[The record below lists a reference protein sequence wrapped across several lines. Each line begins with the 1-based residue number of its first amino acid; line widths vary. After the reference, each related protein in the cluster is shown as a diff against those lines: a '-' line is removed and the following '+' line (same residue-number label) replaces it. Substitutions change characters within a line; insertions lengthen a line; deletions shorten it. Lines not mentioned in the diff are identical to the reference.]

1 MKSGGIVFN
10 LVLSLF
16 TYSTCFAYTI
26 PVKVGDKT
34 YHVNVANGQDPS
46 VAAASLVQDIQG
58 SIQEEIARQSS
69 LRKLLLELDINLDGK
84 AERLEFRKGDNFT
97 QIVDGFVQAKGL
109 SQEIAAKLQDEV
121 TKRAKEKGAIP
132 IFERKVTVGNDVF
145 LFQLFKDQ
153 NVEEAAMDFCTLHGL
168 PADNISAFIR
178 DLRVEMV
185 SKRIIPLAEFNFVVN
200 GENLTLPLLV
210 HDNVTE
216 TIAEF
221 GEIHELSA
229 EDLNDVKEQIE
240 AQLSQEGI
248 IPLVEYPI
256 TIDGKELPL
265 AVYARETSKAAV
277 SRFVRTFGIPTDVA
291 PRLEVEVQRRMI
303 RNGHAPVAA
312 LPVTIGDTVKT
323 LTIFN
328 NRNLSQ
334 TIEVFGR
341 SNGLRDD
348 SLTKLESIV
357 KQQLQTGGLLPLV
370 EFNFEANGKSYS
382 LPLFHSQSVA
392 EAVENFAEQH
402 ELPSD
407 MVPALKATL
416 ERELATQ
423 GVVPI
428 AELTV
433 QAYGRNLT
441 LKVYE
446 GDNIG
451 QVVRAFVKVHSIP
464 AEAVGPLE
472 EVVLA
477 RLKPLPP
484 PAAPSPTPLA
494 TLSVNIDGNRV
505 PLNWY
510 TGETEAAAVDKFLTE
525 QKLSPELGQKLLPEL
540 HRKAMEKGVV
550 PLTEYS
556 IVFGESQLKLQLF
569 AGQSTVATVEKFVRD
584 NALPVE
590 ALEGLLTEVQRRLV
604 SEGLAPVLQVP
615 MAVGEQKVMLDL
627 YKGQAVPEAVEA
639 FRREHAIGEDKTHI
653 LQSIVEKWLAE
664 TGNVAP

>member
-1 MKSGGIVFN
+1 MKSVAVVFN
-10 LVLSLF
+10 LILSF
-16 TYSTCFAYTI
+16 FAYPTCFAYTI

-34 YHVNVANGQDPS
+34 YHVNVENGQDPS
-46 VAAASLVQDIQG
+46 VAAASLLQDIQG
-58 SIQEEIARQSS
+58 SLQEEIARQSS

-97 QIVDGFVQAKGL
+97 QIVEGFVQTKGL

-132 IFERKVTVGNDVF
+132 IFEQKVKVGNDVF

-168 PADNISAFIR
+168 PADDVSAFIR

-185 SKRIIPLAEFNFVVN
+185 AKRVIPLAEFNFLVN

-216 TIAEF
+216 TIAQF

-256 TIDGKELPL
+256 TVDGKELPL

-277 SRFVRTFGIPTDVA
+277 SRFVRAFGLPADVA
-291 PRLEVEVQRRMI
+291 PRLEAEVQKRMI

-328 NRNLSQ
+328 NRNLTQ

-348 SLTKLESIV
+348 SLTKLESVV

-370 EFNFEANGKSYS
+370 EFNFEANGKSFS
-382 LPLFHSQSVA
+382 LPLFHSENVA
-392 EAVENFAEQH
+392 EAVEKFAEQH
-402 ELPSD
+402 ALSRD
-407 MVPALKATL
+407 LVPALQATL

-423 GVVPI
+423 GVAPL

-451 QVVRAFVKVHSIP
+451 QVVRAFVEIHSIP
-464 AEAVGPLE
+464 AEAVRPLE
-472 EVVLA
+472 EAVLA
-477 RLKPLPP
+477 RLKPPP
-484 PAAPSPTPLA
+484 PQAAPGPAPLA
-494 TLSVNIDGNRV
+494 TLSVNIDGKRV
-505 PLNWY
+505 PLHWFA
-510 TGETEAAAVDKFLTE
+510 GETEAAAVDKFLAE
-525 QKLSPELGQKLLPEL
+525 QKLSSELGQKLLPEL
-540 HRKAMEKGVV
+540 HRKAVEKGAV
-550 PLTEYS
+550 PLTEFNITFS
-556 IVFGESQLKLQLF
+556 GSQLKLQLF
-569 AGQSTVATVEKFVRD
+569 AGQPTVATVEKFVHD

-590 ALEGLLTEVQRRLV
+590 ALEGLLAEVQRRLV
-604 SEGLAPVLQVP
+604 GEGLAPVLQVP
-615 MAVGEQKVMLDL
+615 MAVGDKKVMLDL

-639 FRREHAIGEDKTHI
+639 FRRAHAIGEDKTH
-653 LQSIVEKWLAE
+653 LLLSIVEKWLAD